1 VKSLLVE
8 LIMMNSILL
17 CLVLML
23 AMSNA
28 LTSLVADN
36 NNVTLPTATRTSRR
50 HVHATARRNCHRQ
63 VCYL

>member
-1 VKSLLVE
+1 
-8 LIMMNSILL
+8 MMNSILL